1 MATGKDPHPNPVPG
15 EREHGKDSSLIAIEN
30 VTKLY
35 GRMPALRDVTLHI
48 ERGEV
53 LGVLGPNGSGKTT
66 LMRLLTGYLSP
77 TTGRLVVA
85 GYDTVRQ
92 PMEARRQVG
101 YVPEALPLYT
111 HMRVGEFL
119 TFMGRL
125 RGLSSGTTAAA
136 IARLSEQVNL
146 REVCTAPIR
155 TLSRG
160 YRQRVAIAQA
170 LVHAPEVLILDEP
183 TNGLDPRQIIETR
196 HLIRSLAGA
205 CTIVMSSH
213 ILSEVERTV
222 DRVAILLRGQLL
234 GVHTVADTPDL
245 EALFLSLT

>member
-1 MATGKDPHPNPVPG
+1 M
-15 EREHGKDSSLIAIEN
+15 RKDSTVIAIKH

-35 GRMPALRDVTLHI
+35 GQTPALRDVTLHVA
-48 ERGEV
+48 RGEV
-53 LGVLGPNGSGKTT
+53 LGLLGPNGSGKTT
-66 LMRLLTGYLSP
+66 LLRLLTGYLSP
-77 TTGRLVVA
+77 TVGRLVVA
-85 GYDTVRQ
+85 GYDTIRQ
-92 PMEARRQVG
+92 PMEARRRVG
-101 YVPEALPLYT
+101 YVPEALPLYA
-111 HMRVGEFL
+111 HMRVCEFL

-125 RGLSSGTTAAA
+125 RGLSTGAAA
-136 IARLSEQVNL
+136 VALARVSEQVNL
-146 REVCTAPIR
+146 HEVLTAPIR

-170 LVHAPEVLILDEP
+170 LVHAPDILILDEP

-196 HLIRSLAGA
+196 HVLRSLAGA
-205 CTIVMSSH
+205 CTIVISSH
-213 ILSEVERTV
+213 ILSEVERTA

>member
-1 MATGKDPHPNPVPG
+1 VITI
-15 EREHGKDSSLIAIEN
+15 EH

-35 GRMPALRDVTLHI
+35 NQTPALRDVTLLV

-66 LMRLLTGYLSP
+66 LLRLLAGALAP
-77 TTGRLVVA
+77 TVGRLMVA
-85 GYDTVRQ
+85 GYDTMRQ
-92 PMEARRQVG
+92 PMEARRRVG
-101 YVPEALPLYT
+101 HVPEALPLYP
-111 HMRVGEFL
+111 HMRVYEFL

-125 RGLSSGTTAAA
+125 RGLSPGATAAA
-136 IARLSEQVNL
+136 LARVSEQVRL
-146 REVCTAPIR
+146 QEVLTAPIR

-170 LVHAPEVLILDEP
+170 LVHAPDILILDEP
-183 TNGLDPRQIIETR
+183 TNGLDPRQIMETR
-196 HLIRSLAGA
+196 HVLRSLAGA

-213 ILSEVERTV
+213 ILSEVERTA
-222 DRVAILLRGQLL
+222 DRVAILLQGHLL
-234 GVHTVADTPDL
+234 GVRALADTPDL

>member
-1 MATGKDPHPNPVPG
+1 M
-15 EREHGKDSSLIAIEN
+15 IAIEH

-35 GRMPALRDVTLHI
+35 HQTPALRDVTLHV

-66 LMRLLTGYLSP
+66 LLRLLAGALSP
-77 TTGRLVVA
+77 TVGQLMVA
-85 GYDTVRQ
+85 GYDTMRQ
-92 PMEARRQVG
+92 PMEARRRVG
-101 YVPEALPLYT
+101 YVPEALPLYP
-111 HMRVGEFL
+111 HMRVCEFL

-125 RGLSSGTTAAA
+125 RGLSPRVTATAL
-136 IARLSEQVNL
+136 ARVSKQVRL
-146 REVCTAPIR
+146 QEVLTAPIR

-170 LVHAPEVLILDEP
+170 LVHAPDILILDEP

-213 ILSEVERTV
+213 ILSEVERTA
-222 DRVAILLRGQLL
+222 DRVAILLGGHLL
-234 GVHTVADTPDL
+234 RVQALADTPDL